1 MRTLIQRLYNLLDL
15 IPASADFILFQM
27 FKKQRAVSLAARLL
41 LFIVIAPGG
50 LMLPGCSS
58 VSKVNPISDDSY
70 FHWLFALP
78 HKAVK
83 TVLDIDEE

>member
-1 MRTLIQRLYNLLDL
+1 MIRRLHNLLDL
-15 IPASADFILFQM
+15 IPAAADFILFQM
-27 FKKQRAVSLAARLL
+27 FKKQRAVSFAARLL
-41 LFIVIAPGG
+41 LFIVIVPGG

>member
-1 MRTLIQRLYNLLDL
+1 
-15 IPASADFILFQM
+15 
-27 FKKQRAVSLAARLL
+27 
-41 LFIVIAPGG
+41 
-50 LMLPGCSS
+50 MLPGCSS

-70 FHWLFALP
+70 FHWVFALP

>member
-1 MRTLIQRLYNLLDL
+1 ML
-15 IPASADFILFQM
+15 
-27 FKKQRAVSLAARLL
+27 KKQRAVDLSARLL
-41 LFIVIAPGG
+41 LFIVIAAGG
-50 LMLPGCSS
+50 LMLHGCSS